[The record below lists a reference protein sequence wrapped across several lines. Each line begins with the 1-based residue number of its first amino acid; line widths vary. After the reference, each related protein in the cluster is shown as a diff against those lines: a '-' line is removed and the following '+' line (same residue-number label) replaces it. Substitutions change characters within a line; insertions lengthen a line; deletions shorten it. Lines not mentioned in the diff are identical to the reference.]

1 MISTVS
7 TAFER
12 ELVKYILE
20 RRAEI
25 VSNMAGGLAI
35 KTIEEYR
42 EAVGKIAAFDEVI
55 SMCEEVSSNINKTM

>member
-1 MISTVS
+1 MITTVS

-12 ELVKYILE
+12 ELLKFISE
-20 RRAEI
+20 RKAEI

-42 EAVGKIAAFDEVI
+42 EAVGKVAAFNEVI
-55 SMCEEVSSNINKTM
+55 SMCDEVSATINKTM

>member
-1 MISTVS
+1 MINTLN

-20 RRAEI
+20 RKAEI
-25 VSNMAGGLAI
+25 ISNMAGGLAI

-55 SMCEEVSSNINKTM
+55 SMCKEVSFDINKIM

>member
-1 MISTVS
+1 MITTIS

-12 ELVKYILE
+12 ELIKLIME

-25 VSNMAGGLAI
+25 TSNMTGGLAI

-42 EAVGKIAAFDEVI
+42 EAVGKISALDEVI
-55 SMCEEVSSNINKTM
+55 SLCEEVSTTINKTR

>member
-1 MISTVS
+1 MITTVS

-12 ELVKYILE
+12 ELIKLIME

-42 EAVGKIAAFDEVI
+42 EAVGKISAFDEVM
-55 SMCEEVSSNINKTM
+55 SLCEEVSTTINKTR

>member
-1 MISTVS
+1 MITTVS

-12 ELVKYILE
+12 ELLKLIIE

-25 VSNMAGGLAI
+25 IGNMAGGLAI

-42 EAVGKIAAFDEVI
+42 ESVGKISAFNEVI
-55 SMCEEVSSNINKTM
+55 SLCDEVSTNINKTM

>member
-1 MISTVS
+1 MITTVS

-12 ELVKYILE
+12 ELIKFISE

-25 VSNMAGGLAI
+25 ISNMAGGLAI

-42 EAVGKIAAFDEVI
+42 EAVGKIAAFTEVI
-55 SMCEEVSSNINKTM
+55 SMCDEVSATINKTM

>member
-1 MISTVS
+1 MITTVS

-20 RRAEI
+20 RKAEI
-25 VSNMAGGLAI
+25 VSNVAGGLAI

-42 EAVGKIAAFDEVI
+42 EAVGKIAALDEVI
-55 SMCEEVSSNINKTM
+55 SMCEEVSATINKTM

>member
-1 MISTVS
+1 MITTVS

-12 ELVKYILE
+12 ELLKFISE
-20 RRAEI
+20 RKAEI

-42 EAVGKIAAFDEVI
+42 ESVGKIAAFNEVI
-55 SMCEEVSSNINKTM
+55 SMCDEVSATINKTM

>member
-1 MISTVS
+1 MITTVS

-12 ELVKYILE
+12 ELLKFISE
-20 RRAEI
+20 RKAEI

-42 EAVGKIAAFDEVI
+42 EAVGKIAAFNEVI
-55 SMCEEVSSNINKTM
+55 SMCDEVSATSNKTM

>member
-1 MISTVS
+1 MITTVS

-12 ELVKYILE
+12 ELLKLIIE

-25 VSNMAGGLAI
+25 ISNMAGGLAI

-42 EAVGKIAAFDEVI
+42 ESVGKISALNEVI
-55 SMCEEVSSNINKTM
+55 SLCDEVSTNINKTM

>member
-1 MISTVS
+1 MITTIS

-12 ELVKYILE
+12 ELIKLIME

-42 EAVGKIAAFDEVI
+42 EAVGKISALDEVI
-55 SMCEEVSSNINKTM
+55 SLCGEVSTTINKTR

>member
-1 MISTVS
+1 MITTVS

-12 ELVKYILE
+12 ELIKLIME

-42 EAVGKIAAFDEVI
+42 EAVGKISAFDEVV
-55 SMCEEVSSNINKTM
+55 SFCEEVSTTINKTR

>member
-1 MISTVS
+1 MITTVS

-12 ELVKYILE
+12 ELIKLIME
-20 RRAEI
+20 RRADI

-42 EAVGKIAAFDEVI
+42 EAVGKISALDEVI
-55 SMCEEVSSNINKTM
+55 SLCEEVSTNINKTM

>member
-1 MISTVS
+1 MITTIS

-12 ELVKYILE
+12 ELIKLIME

-42 EAVGKIAAFDEVI
+42 EAVGKISALDEVI
-55 SMCEEVSSNINKTM
+55 SLCDEVTTIINKTM

>member
-1 MISTVS
+1 MITTIS

-12 ELVKYILE
+12 ELIKLIME

-42 EAVGKIAAFDEVI
+42 EAVGKISALDEVI
-55 SMCEEVSSNINKTM
+55 SLCEEVSTTINKTM

>member
-1 MISTVS
+1 MITTIS

-12 ELVKYILE
+12 ELIKLIME

-42 EAVGKIAAFDEVI
+42 EAVGRISALDEVI
-55 SMCEEVSSNINKTM
+55 SLCEEVSTTINKTM

>member
-1 MISTVS
+1 MITTVS

-20 RRAEI
+20 RKAEI
-25 VSNMAGGLAI
+25 ISNMAGGLAI

-55 SMCEEVSSNINKTM
+55 SMCKEVAFDINKIM